1 MDQMD
6 QIDQFY
12 IAQQIGYLER
22 EKYEELKARGEK
34 ISGMLGNL
42 IKALKKGK

>member
-1 MDQMD
+1 MD

-12 IAQQIGYLER
+12 IAQQIGYLKR
-22 EKYEELKARGEK
+22 EKYDKLNARAEK

-42 IKALKKGK
+42 IKTLKKAK